1 MQDERLR
8 EDAKQL
14 LRTAYERQVASGD
27 VGLGVDLR
35 AAAEERGMDHD
46 SPYLAALVDYMEVA
60 GWIEQDPGADLI
72 GRGEMGMPVRRVT
85 ERARKCCTRLLTRP
99 ILYSIQERASLST
112 ATPLV
117 LDSMLRIRPSG
128 FPLVW
133 WDYPCRFLHLDFREL
148 TF

>member
-60 GWIEQDPGADLI
+60 GWIEQDPGVDLI

-85 ERARKCCTRLLTRP
+85 ERGA
-99 ILYSIQERASLST
+99 E
-112 ATPLV
+112 V
-117 LDSMLRIRPSG
+117 LHEAIN
-128 FPLVW
+128 
-133 WDYPCRFLHLDFREL
+133 
-148 TF
+148 